1 MGYEDRIATC
11 VICGAEFTF
20 TGPEQAFYALRG
32 MSKSPDRC
40 PTCRAALRAE
50 FTVGVWQGGRV
61 QPNPTRRVFP
71 AVCGECGA
79 ETEVPF
85 LPRQDRPVYC
95 STCFDRVRG
104 RGQAGPATEPAPL
117 AAAAMPADE
126 PPRELEG

>member
-95 STCFDRVRG
+95 STCFEKVRAQG
-104 RGQAGPATEPAPL
+104 MAAPAP
-117 AAAAMPADE
+117 D
-126 PPRELEG
+126 PPPPGPETETPGEDSAQ